1 MDQSMLAYNL
11 FAYCINNPIDRFDV
25 NGNWS
30 LPNWAKVAIG
40 VVAVVGLA
48 VATACTAGTAAVV
61 CGAALS
67 GAVTGGTSGAII
79 GAVSGAIT
87 DGWEGA
93 LDGACS
99 GFMSGTLIGGATGAA
114 AAGWNIASGTT
125 AVVGKAHGSN
135 LHKLASNME
144 AGKMT
149 ISGRYSKIGLNKA
162 LSTMGLSGTY
172 RPDVIGIARK
182 SVNMLVE
189 VVSPRQSINYIR
201 NKMSKM
207 LMRNPGSLG
216 KVVTWVRRLF
226 K

>member
-1 MDQSMLAYNL
+1 
-11 FAYCINNPIDRFDV
+11 
-25 NGNWS
+25 
-30 LPNWAKVAIG
+30 
-40 VVAVVGLA
+40 
-48 VATACTAGTAAVV
+48 
-61 CGAALS
+61 
-67 GAVTGGTSGAII
+67 
-79 GAVSGAIT
+79 
-87 DGWEGA
+87 
-93 LDGACS
+93 
-99 GFMSGTLIGGATGAA
+99 MSGTLIGGATGAA

-201 NKMSKM
+201 NKM
-207 LMRNPGSLG
+207 
-216 KVVTWVRRLF
+216 
-226 K
+226 

>member
-1 MDQSMLAYNL
+1 
-11 FAYCINNPIDRFDV
+11 
-25 NGNWS
+25 
-30 LPNWAKVAIG
+30 
-40 VVAVVGLA
+40 
-48 VATACTAGTAAVV
+48 
-61 CGAALS
+61 
-67 GAVTGGTSGAII
+67 
-79 GAVSGAIT
+79 
-87 DGWEGA
+87 
-93 LDGACS
+93 
-99 GFMSGTLIGGATGAA
+99 MSGTLIGGVTDAA

-207 LMRNPGSLG
+207 LMRNPGSLE
-216 KVVTWVRRLF
+216 KVVT
-226 K
+226 